1 MIIKGLQKLT
11 LIDYLGKIACTIFTF
26 GCNFRCR
33 YCHNPELVFDNGA
46 KPIQE
51 REIFKFL
58 SERKGFLDG
67 VCVTGGEPTLH
78 EDLPHFLAKIKGMSF
93 LTKLD
98 TNGTNPKMLEY
109 LIDEGLLDYIAMD
122 IKAPLEK
129 YEKVVR
135 VKVNEE
141 NIKRSINLIKE
152 SGINYEFRTTVV
164 PELLNKDDILA
175 IGRWLQ
181 GAKRFYIQQ
190 FRGIKTLDKIFI
202 SKKPYSEEELE
213 EFRHILKPFVEHC
226 RVRGL

>member
-11 LIDYLGKIACTIFTF
+11 LIDYPGKVACTIFTF

-33 YCHNPELVFDNGA
+33 YCHNPELVFDDGT
-46 KPIQE
+46 KPIE
-51 REIFKFL
+51 EGEIFKFL

-78 EDLPHFLAKIKGMSF
+78 KDLPHFLAKIKGMGF

-98 TNGTNPKMLEY
+98 TNGTNPKMLKH
-109 LIDEGLLDYIAMD
+109 LIDGGLLDYIAMD

-141 NIKRSINLIKE
+141 NIKRSINLIRE
-152 SGINYEFRTTVV
+152 SGIDYEFRTTLV

-190 FRGIKTLDKIFI
+190 FRGIKTLDKNFV

-213 EFRHILKPFVEHC
+213 ELCDILKPFVEHC

>member
-11 LIDYLGKIACTIFTF
+11 LIDYPGKIACTIFTF

-33 YCHNPELVFDNGA
+33 YCHNPELVFDNGT
-46 KPIQE
+46 KPIE
-51 REIFKFL
+51 DREIFKFL

-78 EDLPHFLAKIKGMSF
+78 RDLPHFLAKIKGMNF
-93 LTKLD
+93 LAKLD
-98 TNGTNPKMLEY
+98 TNGTNPRMLKY
-109 LIDEGLLDYIAMD
+109 LIDEDLLDYIAMD
-122 IKAPLEK
+122 IKAPLER
-129 YEKVVR
+129 YEEVVR

-164 PELLNKDDILA
+164 PELLNKEDILA

-190 FRGIKTLDKIFI
+190 FRGIKTLDKNFV

-213 EFRHILKPFVEHC
+213 EFCNILKPFVEC
-226 RVRGL
+226 CKVRGL